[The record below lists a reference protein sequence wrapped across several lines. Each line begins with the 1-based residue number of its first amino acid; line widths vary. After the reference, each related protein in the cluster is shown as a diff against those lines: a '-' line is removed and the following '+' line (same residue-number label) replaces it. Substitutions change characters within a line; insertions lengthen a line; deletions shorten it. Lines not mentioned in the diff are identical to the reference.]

1 MFKECVL
8 IHRKSLSK
16 EKNES
21 LFIPSLLSQ
30 EIRTGEKKIITEIP
44 EPVKH
49 ANRIY
54 FIFKFVSVS
63 G

>member
-1 MFKECVL
+1 MFKERVL
-8 IHRKSLSK
+8 IHRKLLSK

-30 EIRTGEKKIITEIP
+30 KSELGGKKITTEIP

-54 FIFKFVSVS
+54 FIFKFVRVS